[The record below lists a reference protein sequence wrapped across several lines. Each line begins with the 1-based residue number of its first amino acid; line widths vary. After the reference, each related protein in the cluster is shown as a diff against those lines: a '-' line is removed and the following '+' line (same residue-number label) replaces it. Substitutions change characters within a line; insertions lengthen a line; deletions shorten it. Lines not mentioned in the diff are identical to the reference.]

1 MSGPIH
7 LTNVIIGE
15 KQDVA
20 HSEDVEKVTLDEA
33 IDPIAEKKLLWKV
46 DCHVVPPLLILFLLA
61 FLDRVNIGNAKIQG
75 MTKELHMV
83 GQDYSIALFIFFIPY
98 ILLEVPS
105 NIIIRKI
112 APSTWLCGIM
122 FCWGV
127 CTVGEGLVH
136 NFGSLVALRFLLGIF
151 EAGLVPGAVYLISM
165 YYKRYE
171 LQWRLSVFFCASI
184 LAGAFGGLFAY
195 ALAHMDGIGGYSGW
209 RWIFIIEGLLT
220 ILIAISFKFIVVDW
234 PESAK
239 FLTDA
244 ERALLLKRLAL
255 DVGEARMNV
264 LNRRSAK
271 RIFTDWK
278 IWCGV
283 LMYMGVVNTGYAT
296 SFFIPT
302 IIEEMGYTAAISQVR
317 SIPIFIVAAVAALL
331 VAWATD
337 RMKHR
342 YAFTIAGVLVGGIG
356 YVVLLCQENVSVG
369 VKYMACFFI
378 TTGGYMTQ
386 PVTWVWLNNN
396 MGGHYKRA
404 IATALQIG
412 LGNAGGIVA
421 SNVFIT
427 KQAPRYKT
435 GYGTSLAM
443 LLMCGVM
450 CTVFFFG
457 LKAENKKRDDGGRDY
472 RFEKEREELEN
483 MGDDHPG
490 FRFTT

>member
-1 MSGPIH
+1 MSDSINSTT
-7 LTNVIIGE
+7 LIDE
-15 KQDVA
+15 KQAVSRA
-20 HSEDVEKVTLDEA
+20 EDVEKSLPGEV

-46 DCHVVPPLLILFLLA
+46 DCYVVPPLLILFLLS

-75 MTKELHMV
+75 MTEELHLV
-83 GQDYSIALFIFFIPY
+83 GQDFNIALFIFFIPY

-112 APSTWLCGIM
+112 APSTWLCGTM

-127 CTVGEGLVH
+127 CTVGQGLVQ

-171 LQWRLSVFFCASI
+171 LQWRLSIFFSAGI

-220 ILIAISFKFIVVDW
+220 IVIAITFKFIVVGW
-234 PESAK
+234 PETAT
-239 FLTDA
+239 FLTEA
-244 ERALLLKRLAL
+244 ERTLLLKRLAL
-255 DVGEARMNV
+255 DVGEARMDI
-264 LNRRSAK
+264 LNRRSAT

-278 IWCGV
+278 IWCGT
-283 LMYMGVVNTGYAT
+283 LMYLGVVNTAYAV

-302 IIEEMGYTAAISQVR
+302 IINEMGYTAAMSQVR
-317 SIPIFIVAAVAALL
+317 SIPIFIVAAVVALL

-337 RMKHR
+337 RVKHR
-342 YAFTIAGVLVGGIG
+342 YAFTIAGVVVGGIG
-356 YVVLLCQENVSVG
+356 YVILLCQSSVTVG

-378 TTGGYMTQ
+378 TTGGYMTM
-386 PVTWVWLNNN
+386 PILWVWLNNN
-396 MGGHYKRA
+396 MGGHYKRS
-404 IATALQIG
+404 IAAALQIG

-421 SNVFIT
+421 SNIFIT
-427 KQAPRYKT
+427 NEAPYYRT
-435 GYGTSLAM
+435 GYGASLAM
-443 LLMCGVM
+443 LLLCGVM

-457 LKAENKKRDDGGRDY
+457 LEA
-472 RFEKEREELEN
+472 
-483 MGDDHPG
+483 GD
-490 FRFTT
+490 RKSVV